1 MNFQK
6 YLKPLVHGPN
16 RWFFTGIKKN
26 HQKESF
32 FLHVQKKISDHWNF
46 TDRSKNFF
54 DDLKLHLIYNGWDPG
69 VL

>member
-6 YLKPLVHGPN
+6 YLKPLVHGPI

-26 HQKESF
+26 HEKKKVF
-32 FLHVQKKISDHWNF
+32 FPCAKKISDHWNF
-46 TDRSKNFF
+46 TDRSKKFF